1 MIVIILSSLHLKNWY
16 EHLEMDTTNMT
27 LQILRKLDVTVQNI
41 FLNKAQVHGY
51 ESGRT
56 TWPLNGDLVFLVDPS
71 VRQPKRQHW
80 SARRGVQLLFLL
92 CV

>member
-1 MIVIILSSLHLKNWY
+1 MIVIIFSLLHLKNWH
-16 EHLEMDTTNMT
+16 EHLDMDTTHVT

-41 FLNKAQVHGY
+41 VLNKAKVHGY
-51 ESGRT
+51 KNGQTTGR
-56 TWPLNGDLVFLVDPS
+56 LNRDLVFLVDQS
-71 VRQPKRQHW
+71 VRQPKQQHW